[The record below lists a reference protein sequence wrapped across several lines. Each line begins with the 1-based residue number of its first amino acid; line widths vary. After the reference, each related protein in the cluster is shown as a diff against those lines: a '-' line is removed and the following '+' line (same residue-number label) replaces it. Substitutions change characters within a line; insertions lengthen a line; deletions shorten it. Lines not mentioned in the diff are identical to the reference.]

1 MGFDCAF
8 FLQDFLGPRAS
19 GPLTGLPATSP
30 RRGEEPCG
38 GARRFVPPSP
48 RRGEGARRAV
58 EGAGYASAPLFL
70 LDPHPCPSPQG
81 GGRGS
86 RVLPLFRDIK
96 DISAVILG
104 LVPRIHCRV
113 HSLYP
118 VAFRLLWQIL
128 GTSPRMTVD
137 ARAGRQAQPTP
148 SPLWGGLGWGSE
160 AKTCEAPYLPPC
172 PSSGCR
178 HLLPVVTGR
187 RTQESNRSAPFSPS
201 RRGEGPGRGM
211 RGNRQGVPIP

>member
-58 EGAGYASAPLFL
+58 EGAGYASAPLFQ
-70 LDPHPCPSPQG
+70 DPHPCPSPQG

-137 ARAGRQAQPTP
+137 ARAGRHAQPTP